1 MTCKRSMTAA
11 TAAMTTTFLL
21 LPALIAG
28 CSGDGGGGGGTS
40 SPPTAT
46 TMTVSGVAA
55 DGPLQGATACYDLND
70 NGVCESPAEPTAT
83 TDAGGRFS
91 FDVAATEAGKHR
103 VLVDVPP
110 GAIDKDTGAP
120 VGGSGFTLVSPA
132 TDSSTQPVFAS
143 PLTTL
148 VQAQI
153 DATGATLAAASD
165 FIKAQAGLAISP
177 LADFTATANADNRQ
191 AATVARLAVLT
202 TQKQGD
208 ALATV
213 SGQTDISGAKISD
226 ADLKKAVL
234 QAIVAALPGLA
245 AAAADPAVAAASG
258 AALQTLL
265 AAAADKVV
273 AQTGLT
279 ADTVAAA
286 VGVAKLP
293 PDTSAQAVG
302 ATAQL
307 TALRY
312 TSADNWFSRT
322 LESSAADNTADAAG
336 NLRYYSVYRE
346 STPSNFSP
354 NGVVH
359 AWGANTT
366 PARAGDL
373 HWNGS
378 AWVGCPLGLRSTST
392 KRDAQGR
399 SSYEYCDRRE
409 EGYSVRSVV
418 DLAGKSIA
426 TVMRDTIRTFPGGAN
441 GVNYADWGPANPVA
455 AFGSAAFPAGS
466 KLYYQTQTVTK
477 GAFTYDVQASNVVSA
492 FTAAVA
498 AGGDARSASPACNQV
513 TSANSAS
520 FSSTVTTL
528 DDLIARNPGKPCIFA
543 KATNSDGTSLDPSEW
558 WSNSTVSIGT
568 VSGSQTL
575 PAGTSNYYTTN
586 GLLRVAFAASGNG
599 VTYYHC
605 LQRKADGSTR
615 NCSAIGTGTYAIQ
628 TLGDARVLSFSAQPA
643 LAQRLGYVR
652 SFVERGGKVYFGFS
666 TQPGSSPT
674 LRLNLEA
681 ANAVFTPL
689 GLPPVRPVTRAA
701 DFSAATA
708 AALATAKGAWG
719 SASATGATVL
729 RFGEGGRF
737 LLGEA
742 SPPDTARREVSGGE
756 FGFIDFDP
764 ATGRYATLLEVDSN
778 LTAGTSHPEA
788 TETLTITPTQI
799 VSSDGAVF
807 PRLPSDNAGL
817 VGLWAVGS
825 ATDLSVDHF
834 AFFANGRVLHIDS
847 KGDTSGGACTIA
859 KQGPAGAEFASYT
872 FNAGTGALRV
882 FGKIHDTD
890 GCAGLFDSSTGAM
903 ADGTANTEVNL
914 KVTLSADAKT
924 ATVIDGGSST
934 TIYRIPSQ

>member
-1 MTCKRSMTAA
+1 MTCNRSIGAAAAAAAA
-11 TAAMTTTFLL
+11 TTLL
-21 LPALIAG
+21 VLPALLAG
-28 CSGDGGGGGGTS
+28 CGSDSDSAT
-40 SPPTAT
+40 SPPAAAS
-46 TMTVSGVAA
+46 TMTLSGVAA

-70 NGVCESPAEPTAT
+70 NGVCDSPTEPTSR
-83 TDAGGRFS
+83 TDANGRFS
-91 FDVAATEAGKHR
+91 FDVAAAEAGKHR

-110 GAIDKDTGAP
+110 TAIDKDTGAA
-120 VGGSGFTLVSPA
+120 VGGSGFTLVAPA
-132 TDSSTQPVFAS
+132 TASTTTPIFAS

-165 FIKAQAGLAISP
+165 FIKAQAGLTVSP
-177 LADFTATANADNRQ
+177 LADYTAAAGADNKQ
-191 AATVARLAVLT
+191 AGAVARLAVLT

-234 QAIVAALPGLA
+234 QAVVAALPGIA
-245 AAAADPAVAAASG
+245 AAVADPAVAAASG
-258 AALQTLL
+258 TALQTLL

-293 PDTSAQAVG
+293 PDTSASVAA
-302 ATAQL
+302 ATATL

-312 TSADNWFSRT
+312 TSADGWFTRT

-346 STPSNFSP
+346 SVPSSFSP

-359 AWGANTT
+359 AWGAGPTLT
-366 PARAGDL
+366 RAGDL

-378 AWVGCPLGLRSTST
+378 AWVGCPLGTRSTST
-392 KRDAQGR
+392 QRDAQGR
-399 SSYEYCDRRE
+399 GSYEYCERRE
-409 EGYSVRSVV
+409 EGYSVRNVV
-418 DLAGKSIA
+418 DLSGKSIA
-426 TVMRDTIRTFPGGAN
+426 TVFRDTIRTFPGGAN

-455 AFGSAAFPAGS
+455 AFGSATFPTGS

-477 GAFTYDVQASNVVSA
+477 GAFTYDVQSSNVVNA
-492 FTAAVA
+492 YTAAVA
-498 AGGDARSASPACNQV
+498 AGGDARSGSPVCNQV
-513 TSANSAS
+513 TSANSANFLS
-520 FSSTVTTL
+520 PLATL
-528 DDLIARNPGKPCIFA
+528 DDLVARNPGKPCLFA
-543 KATNSDGTSLDPSEW
+543 RATNSDGTSLDSNEW

-568 VSGSQTL
+568 VAASQTL
-575 PAGTSNYYTTN
+575 PAGTSNYYTTT
-586 GLLRVAFAASGNG
+586 GALRVAFTGAGNA

-605 LQRKADGSTR
+605 LLRKADGSVR
-615 NCSAIGTGTYAIQ
+615 NCSAIGTGTYAVQ
-628 TLGDARVLSFSAQPA
+628 TLGDARVLSFSAQPT

-652 SFVERGGKVYFGFS
+652 SFVERGGKVYFAS
-666 TQPGSSPT
+666 SAQPGNT
-674 LRLNLEA
+674 AYLRLNLEA
-681 ANAVFTPL
+681 TNAVFAPL
-689 GLPPVRPVTRAA
+689 GLPPVRPVTRAV

-708 AALATAKGAWG
+708 AALATAKGVYG
-719 SASATGATVL
+719 LATATDAIVI
-729 RFGEGGRF
+729 RFGDGGRF
-737 LLGEA
+737 LLGETNA
-742 SPPDTARREVSGGE
+742 PNTTTREQSGGE
-756 FGFIDFDP
+756 LGFMEIDT
-764 ATGRYATLLEVDSN
+764 ATGKYSTLLEVDSN
-778 LTAGTSHPEA
+778 LTGGTSHPSA
-788 TETLTITPTQI
+788 VSALTFSPTQLTTG
-799 VSSDGAVF
+799 SGEVF
-807 PRLPSDNAGL
+807 PRLATDNAGI

-825 ATDLSVDHF
+825 PTDLSVDHF

-882 FGKIHDTD
+882 FGKIYDTD
-890 GCAGLFDSSTGAM
+890 GCAGLFDSSTGAV
-903 ADGTANTEVNL
+903 ANGTANAEVNL
-914 KVTLSADAKT
+914 KVTLSTDGKT